1 MVRNAVEQGGGEAF
15 VSQHLNPVSE
25 LEIGGQDQ
33 GQAFI
38 DLRAEREQSVCA
50 AGRKGDKAKFVE
62 HDQVVLER
70 SSDEAV
76 QTVLILGL
84 EQLVG

>member
-1 MVRNAVEQGGGEAF
+1 MRNAVEQGGGETF
-15 VSQHLNPVSE
+15 VAQHLNPIGE
-25 LEIGGQDQ
+25 LEVGGKDQ

-38 DLRAEREQSVCA
+38 DFRAEREQGMCA
-50 AGRKGDKAKFVE
+50 VGRKGDKAKFVE
-62 HDQVVLER
+62 HDQVELER

-84 EQLVG
+84 KQLVG